1 MSKGS
6 KISKIMKAPIRALS
20 KARDFYVNSMTGCA
34 RKMPY
39 GTGAVGYP
47 AAFPSRSSSYSESRI
62 SGASDEDL
70 RDLILASSLHLRAT
84 SAATSALQN
93 PVRRS
98 QSVAVGRID
107 EDSPCEFQ
115 DEVKVGSNLIFP
127 RSVSLAVREKRRSNL
142 RFLA

>member
-70 RDLILASSLHLRAT
+70 RDLILASSIHLRAT
-84 SAATSALQN
+84 SATALQN

>member
-34 RKMPY
+34 GKVPY

-47 AAFPSRSSSYSESRI
+47 TAFPSRSSSYSENRI
-62 SGASDEDL
+62 SGAGDEDL

-84 SAATSALQN
+84 SNT

-107 EDSPCEFQ
+107 EDSPCEFE

-127 RSVSLAVREKRRSNL
+127 RSVSLAVREKRRMYVL
-142 RFLA
+142 